1 MVCIRQ
7 ATVDDLLAMQS
18 ANLWCL
24 PENYQMK
31 YYFYHVLSWPQ
42 LLFVAEDFN
51 KEIVGYVLAKME
63 EDAEIP
69 HGHIASLA
77 VLRTHRKLGIAS
89 KLMTSAQKA
98 MTEVFD
104 AEYVSLHVRKSNRAA
119 LHLYQITLGYDVND
133 IEAKYYADNE
143 DAYDMRKIL
152 QPEKHAKRKEKSEKG
167 EKGGATQQKEGWV
180 APSRRME
187 GDDKKAESA
196 SGAHG
201 HSHGGVP
208 CGHDHGQSD
217 SHSHGG
223 DHGHGQSQGHSQSHG
238 HSHGGVA
245 CGHDHGQTQS
255 QPQSHGHSHG
265 GVACHGHGHG
275 HAPAAAAA
283 APAATAA
290 ATGGKVLELD

>member
-42 LLFVAEDFN
+42 LLYVAEDFN

-69 HGHIASLA
+69 HGHITSLA

-180 APSRRME
+180 APGRRME

-208 CGHDHGQSD
+208 CGYAMTKATAIATEAITATGKAKATAKATATATE
-217 SHSHGG
+217 
-223 DHGHGQSQGHSQSHG
+223 
-238 HSHGGVA
+238 VL
-245 CGHDHGQTQS
+245 
-255 QPQSHGHSHG
+255 
-265 GVACHGHGHG
+265 
-275 HAPAAAAA
+275 HAATIMAKPKANHKATATATEELHATAMAMATPPAAAAA